1 MPRRKWLQDI
11 VKLTQKPESKFVYNR
26 VEYGLISAEKCVR
39 IDNGNE
45 IVNKR

>member
-1 MPRRKWLQDI
+1 MPNRKWLQDI
-11 VKLTQKPESKFVYNR
+11 VKLTQKRESKFGYNR
-26 VEYGLISAEKCVR
+26 VEYDLISAEKYVR